1 MSATCLNNKRK
12 SKKRSIRYVSS
23 VSWRLFSALVL
34 FVTVILAIIWIFQI
48 FLFDRLYKSSKL
60 EGLYAAET
68 EIIEAIDDESELKN
82 AASRISAENRTC
94 IKVCQLT
101 DGGYQIIADSDVNF
115 DCEIHHSAHDVDQ
128 YYNKAIE
135 NGGTYTHTR
144 RDSEA
149 QACSTVMVSV
159 IEGDNGKYVVMQDV
173 DLQPL
178 ESMLEAQQKQFG
190 WIACI
195 LIMGAMILALVL
207 SRMIC
212 QPMQEMGQAASR
224 LAGGDYDTRFPGGG
238 YKEADE
244 LAEAFNYAANELQK
258 TDRLQKQLIANVS
271 HDLRTPLT
279 MIKGYSEMMRDI
291 PGENTPENA
300 QIIIDETQRLAEIVN
315 DALDLS
321 KIKSDTRS
329 IELEV
334 FNLTEEIAALLMRY
348 EKFTDN
354 RYVVD
359 FAQEESV
366 FVRAN
371 RNMILRAIYNLLN
384 NAINY
389 TGEDKRVTIT
399 QAVSDGK
406 VRISVTDTGRG
417 IAKEDLPYIWDRY
430 YRADKVYKRS
440 VMGTGLGLP
449 IVKGVLEAHHANFGV
464 ESEIGKGSTFYF
476 ELNAVQY
483 DYAVSES
490 DTDEM

>member
-1 MSATCLNNKRK
+1 MSANCSYKSRKGKTKR
-12 SKKRSIRYVSS
+12 IRYAPS
-23 VSWRLFSALVL
+23 VSWRLFGALVL
-34 FVTVILAIIWIFQI
+34 FVTAILAVIWIFQI
-48 FLFDRLYKSSKL
+48 FLFDRFYKNSKL
-60 EGLYAAET
+60 EGLYATES
-68 EIIEAIDDESELKN
+68 EIIEALADESELRDTAKLL
-82 AASRISAENRTC
+82 AVENRTC
-94 IKVCQLT
+94 IKVYQLT
-101 DGGYQIIADSDVNF
+101 DGDFRVIADNDVNL
-115 DCEIHHSAHDVDQ
+115 DCEIHHSADGVDL
-128 YYNKAIE
+128 YYGKAVE
-135 NGGTYTHTR
+135 NGGEYIHTR

-149 QACSTVMVSV
+149 KAYSTVMVSV
-159 IEGDNGKYVVMQDV
+159 KETDTGVYVIMQDV

-178 ESMLEAQQKQFG
+178 DSMLDTQQRQFG
-190 WIACI
+190 WITCI
-195 LIMGAMILALVL
+195 LIMGAMMLALVL

-224 LAGGDYDTRFPGGG
+224 LAGGDYDTRFLGGG

-359 FAQEESV
+359 FAHEESV